1 MRFLINAQLP
11 PAFCERLRGHGCEA
25 AHVSS
30 LGMASASDAAIWTL
44 AKTESWVVVTK
55 DEDFALRKS
64 LDPDGPPI
72 LWLRWPNTR
81 RAELIA
87 RFEAALPAALAALD
101 HSSLVEIR

>member
-11 PAFCERLRGHGCEA
+11 PDFCERLRGHGCEA

-64 LDPDGPPI
+64 LDPTDRQSSGCAGRTRGGP
-72 LWLRWPNTR
+72 
-81 RAELIA
+81 
-87 RFEAALPAALAALD
+87 
-101 HSSLVEIR
+101 S